1 MTSDFEGMQFNT
13 AIAAIMEL
21 VNTSYAYL
29 RVSTPSER
37 DAAFCAELAS
47 VLVRLLAPFIP
58 HWAEELWVNVLNQPG
73 SVVTAPWP
81 VADAAKARRSTVEL
95 AVQVNGK
102 VRAHITVDAEAEREA
117 VAEQAKKAVEAQ
129 IAGKDLK
136 KVVVVPGKLVSI
148 VVK

>member
-1 MTSDFEGMQFNT
+1 M
-13 AIAAIMEL
+13 
-21 VNTSYAYL
+21 
-29 RVSTPSER
+29 
-37 DAAFCAELAS
+37 
-47 VLVRLLAPFIP
+47 
-58 HWAEELWVNVLNQPG
+58 NVLNQSG

-117 VAEQAKKAVEAQ
+117 VAEQAKKAVETQ